1 MAGIFK
7 AYDIRGIV
15 GKDLTEDIALKI
27 GRAFVSY
34 LNCRKIVIGQDM
46 RPHSKL
52 LFDALARGLTRQG
65 ADVISLGLCS
75 TPMSYFAN
83 GRLGADASIMIT
95 ASHNP
100 AEWNGFK
107 LCRAQAVPLSGET
120 GIGDIERIVLKSQ
133 FSQPAPKPGSISQYD
148 ILPEYTAHIHKY
160 ANLVRPAGPP
170 ASPALRRV
178 KIVADFANAMGAVEA
193 KALKGLIDIDPLY
206 GDLDGSFPNHEA
218 NPLKTET
225 LAALQKKI
233 RSGEVFAEPSD
244 LSGEALAKTEAHLA
258 SAKEGKYDF
267 GAAFDGDADRVG
279 FVDEN
284 GDIVPMDLI
293 TALIAQS
300 VLKKEKGKILYD
312 LRSSWAVREVIE
324 ENGGTPQMCR
334 VGHAFIKQ
342 QMREAKAVFAGE
354 LSGHYYFRDNYYTES
369 AAMAVLSIANL
380 ISQATRPLSSL
391 IAPLKRYFKSPEIN
405 SEVKDITAVFNRLRQ
420 AYRGGKMF
428 ELDGLSVEFSD
439 WWFNVRASN
448 TEPLVRLNLEAKSK
462 ELLDQRLK
470 ELLDLIRRQ

>member
-7 AYDIRGIV
+7 AYDIRGII
-15 GKDLTEDIALKI
+15 GKDLTEEIALKI

-34 LNCRKIVIGQDM
+34 LNCRKIVVGQDM

-52 LFDALARGLTRQG
+52 LFDVLARGLTMQG
-65 ADVISLGLCS
+65 ADIISLGLCS

-133 FSQPAPKPGSISQYD
+133 FSQPAPQPGSISQYN
-148 ILPEYTAHIHKY
+148 ILPEYTAHVHECAKL
-160 ANLVRPAGPP
+160 NRP
-170 ASPALRRV
+170 ASPQASHALRRV
-178 KIVADFANAMGAVEA
+178 KIAADFANAMGAVEA
-193 KALKGLIDIDPLY
+193 KALKGLIAIDPLY
-206 GDLDGSFPNHEA
+206 ADLDGSFPNHEA

-225 LAALQKKI
+225 FAALQKKI
-233 RSGEVFAEPSD
+233 RS
-244 LSGEALAKTEAHLA
+244 
-258 SAKEGKYDF
+258 GKYDF

-279 FVDEN
+279 FTDEK
-284 GDIVPMDLI
+284 GDIIPMDLI

-300 VLKKEKGKILYD
+300 VLKKEKGTILYD

-342 QMREAKAVFAGE
+342 EMREAKAVFAGE

-369 AAMAVLSIANL
+369 SAMAVLFIANL
-380 ISQATRPLSSL
+380 ISQTDRPLSSL

-405 SEVKDITAVFNRLRQ
+405 SEVKDAAAVFGRLHQ
-420 AYRGGKMF
+420 VYRGGKIF
-428 ELDGLSVEFSD
+428 ELDGLSVEFPD

-462 ELLDQRLK
+462 ELLDQRQK
-470 ELLDLIRRQ
+470 ELLDLIRG

>member
-15 GKDLTEDIALKI
+15 GQDLTEDIAFKI

-34 LNCRKIVIGQDM
+34 LNCRKIIVGQDM

-52 LFDALARGLTRQG
+52 LFDALVRGLTRQG
-65 ADVISLGLCS
+65 ADIISLGLCS

-83 GRLGADASIMIT
+83 GRLGAEASIMIT

-133 FSQPAPKPGSISQYD
+133 FSQPAPKPGSVSQYD
-148 ILPEYTAHIHKY
+148 ILPEYTAHIHKR
-160 ANLVRPAGPP
+160 ANLARP
-170 ASPALRRV
+170 V
-178 KIVADFANAMGAVEA
+178 KIAADFANAMGAVEA
-193 KALKGLIDIDPLY
+193 KALKGLFAIDSLY

-233 RSGEVFAEPSD
+233 RSGEVFAEPS
-244 LSGEALAKTEAHLA
+244 EAKL
-258 SAKEGKYDF
+258 AKEGKYDF
-267 GAAFDGDADRVG
+267 GAAFDGDADRAG
-279 FVDEN
+279 FVDEK
-284 GDIVPMDLI
+284 GDIVPMDMI

-342 QMREAKAVFAGE
+342 QMRAAKAIFAGE

-369 AAMAVLSIANL
+369 SAMAVLFIANL
-380 ISQATRPLSSL
+380 LSQSARPLSAL
-391 IAPLKRYFKSPEIN
+391 VAPLKRYCKSPEIN
-405 SEVKDITAVFNRLRQ
+405 SEVKDIAAVFSRLRQ
-420 AYRGGKMF
+420 AYRAGKMF

-462 ELLDQRLK
+462 ELLEQRLQ
-470 ELLDLIRRQ
+470 EVLALIRA